1 MVKVWLATTLAAM
14 IGLMIGHNFLGQQ
27 ALFTKLALS
36 SGLSV
41 ETLWQVF
48 TYPLAQRPDPQGLTS
63 YLISAVFFWLVVSP
77 YELQWGRRM
86 LIQLL
91 VAITLGAALPAVAI
105 GLFFQGAVF
114 GFGPHVLGVI
124 AAYAWAIRHR
134 GQLSFFG
141 VLPMKAVHL
150 IGLCVFLS
158 LLQFL
163 AHPDVVR
170 FSADLGAVGLR
181 DGMPDAL
188 ESQRAH
194 RGALVL
200 GPPDGRADLGD
211 AQLLGHQAAPPLRS
225 VSIIALGATSS
236 TAVSRSCAIS

>member
-1 MVKVWLATTLAAM
+1 MFRFPPLTPVVKVWLATTLAAL

-27 ALFTKLALS
+27 ALFGKLALR

-41 ETLWQVF
+41 ETLWQVV
-48 TYPLAQRPDPQGLTS
+48 TYPLAQRPDSQGLTG

-91 VAITLGAALPAVAI
+91 AAITIGAALPAVAV
-105 GLFFQGAVF
+105 GLFFQGSVF

-124 AAYAWAIRHR
+124 AAYAWAIRHQ

-141 VLPMKAVHL
+141 VMPMKAVHL

-170 FSADLGAVGLR
+170 FTADLGAVGVGVLFMWR
-181 DGMPDAL
+181 LERRPPKKKGEKKKKRSSGHLQVIDGGKRWL
-188 ESQRAH
+188 N
-194 RGALVL
+194 
-200 GPPDGRADLGD
+200 
-211 AQLLGHQAAPPLRS
+211 
-225 VSIIALGATSS
+225 
-236 TAVSRSCAIS
+236 

>member
-1 MVKVWLATTLAAM
+1 MFRFPPLTPVVKVWLITTLAALVA
-14 IGLMIGHNFLGQQ
+14 LMVGHNFMGQSIVEKV
-27 ALFTKLALS
+27 ALTAGF
-36 SGLSV
+36 GV
-41 ETLWQVF
+41 ETAWQVF
-48 TYPLAQRPDPQGLTS
+48 TYPLAQVPDPRGLTN

-91 VAITLGAALPAVAI
+91 AAITLGAAAPALAA
-105 GLFFQGAVF
+105 GLFFGGAVY

-124 AAYAWAIRHR
+124 AAYAWAIRHQ

-163 AHPDVVR
+163 ASRDVMGFV
-170 FSADLGAVGLR
+170 ADLGGVGIGILFMWRLEQRPPSKR
-181 DGMPDAL
+181 DKKKKRSNGHL
-188 ESQRAH
+188 Q
-194 RGALVL
+194 VI
-200 GPPDGRADLGD
+200 DGGKRWLN
-211 AQLLGHQAAPPLRS
+211 
-225 VSIIALGATSS
+225 
-236 TAVSRSCAIS
+236 

>member
-1 MVKVWLATTLAAM
+1 MFRFPPLTPVVKVWLATTLAAM
-14 IGLMIGHNFLGQQ
+14 IGLMIGHNFLGQHT
-27 ALFTKLALS
+27 LFTKLALS
-36 SGLSV
+36 SGLSI
-41 ETLWQVF
+41 ETLWQIF
-48 TYPLAQRPDPQGLTS
+48 TYPLAQEPNPQGLTG

-91 VAITLGAALPAVAI
+91 VTITLGAALSGVAV
-105 GLFFQGAVF
+105 GLFFQGGVS

-170 FSADLGAVGLR
+170 FSADLGAVGMGILFMWR
-181 DGMPDAL
+181 LERRPPSRKKDKKKRSSSHLQVIDGGKRWL
-188 ESQRAH
+188 N
-194 RGALVL
+194 
-200 GPPDGRADLGD
+200 
-211 AQLLGHQAAPPLRS
+211 
-225 VSIIALGATSS
+225 
-236 TAVSRSCAIS
+236 

>member
-1 MVKVWLATTLAAM
+1 MFRFPPLTPVVKIWLATTLAAM
-14 IGLMIGHNFLGQQ
+14 IGLMIGHNFLGMDV
-27 ALFTKLALS
+27 ANRIALS
-36 SGLSV
+36 SRLGL
-41 ETLWQVF
+41 ETLWQVV
-48 TYPLAQRPDPQGLTS
+48 TYPLAQSPDPQGLTG

-91 VAITLGAALPAVAI
+91 VAITLGAAVFALVV
-105 GLFFQGAVF
+105 GLFFPGMVF

-163 AHPDVVR
+163 ASGDVMG
-170 FSADLGAVGLR
+170 FAADIGGVGVGVFFMWRLER
-181 DGMPDAL
+181 PKPSKKEDKKKGSTSHLQVIDGGKHWL
-188 ESQRAH
+188 N
-194 RGALVL
+194 
-200 GPPDGRADLGD
+200 
-211 AQLLGHQAAPPLRS
+211 
-225 VSIIALGATSS
+225 
-236 TAVSRSCAIS
+236 

>member
-1 MVKVWLATTLAAM
+1 MFRFPPLTPVVKVWLATTLAAL
-14 IGLMIGHNFLGQQ
+14 IGLMIGHNFLGQSL
-27 ALFTKLALS
+27 AEKIALS
-36 SGLSV
+36 SGLGI

-48 TYPLAQRPDPQGLTS
+48 TYPLAQEPSPQGLTG

-91 VAITLGAALPAVAI
+91 AAITLGAAALALPV
-105 GLFFQGAVF
+105 GLMLGPGVVF

-124 AAYAWAIRHR
+124 AAYAWAIRHQ

-163 AHPDVVR
+163 ASRDVMG
-170 FSADLGAVGLR
+170 FAADLGGVGMGILFMWR
-181 DGMPDAL
+181 LERRPPSKKKDKKKKRSSGHLQVIDGGKRWL
-188 ESQRAH
+188 N
-194 RGALVL
+194 
-200 GPPDGRADLGD
+200 
-211 AQLLGHQAAPPLRS
+211 
-225 VSIIALGATSS
+225 
-236 TAVSRSCAIS
+236 

>member
-1 MVKVWLATTLAAM
+1 MRFPPLTPVVKVWLATTLAAM
-14 IGLMIGHNFLGQQ
+14 IGIMVSENFLEVGVVQ
-27 ALFTKLALS
+27 KLVLTAEL
-36 SGLSV
+36 GV
-41 ETLWQVF
+41 HTAWQLV
-48 TYPLAQRPDPQGLTS
+48 TYPLAQSPTSEGLTG
-63 YLISAVFFWLVVSP
+63 YLISSVFFWLVVAP

-91 VAITLGAALPAVAI
+91 VAITFGAALFAI
-105 GLFFQGAVF
+105 PFGLFLGGGVF

-163 AHPDVVR
+163 ARPNVMG
-170 FSADLGAVGLR
+170 FAADLGAVGVGVFFMWRLEQPKTPKKGGQPKKKSSSHLQVI
-181 DGMPDAL
+181 DGGKHWL
-188 ESQRAH
+188 N
-194 RGALVL
+194 
-200 GPPDGRADLGD
+200 
-211 AQLLGHQAAPPLRS
+211 
-225 VSIIALGATSS
+225 
-236 TAVSRSCAIS
+236 

>member
-1 MVKVWLATTLAAM
+1 MFRFPPLTPVVKVWLATTLAAM
-14 IGLMIGHNFLGQQ
+14 VGLMIGHNFLGMSIVD
-27 ALFTKLALS
+27 KLALS
-36 SGLSV
+36 SHLGV
-41 ETLWQVF
+41 ETLWQVI
-48 TYPLAQRPDPQGLTS
+48 TYPLAQSPEPRGLTG

-86 LIQLL
+86 LVQLL
-91 VAITLGAALPAVAI
+91 LAITLGAAAPALAA
-105 GLFFQGAVF
+105 GLFFGGAVL

-163 AHPDVVR
+163 ASQDVMG
-170 FSADLGAVGLR
+170 FAADLGGVGVGVLFMWR
-181 DGMPDAL
+181 LERRPPPKGDKKKKRSSGNLQVIDGGKRWL
-188 ESQRAH
+188 N
-194 RGALVL
+194 
-200 GPPDGRADLGD
+200 
-211 AQLLGHQAAPPLRS
+211 
-225 VSIIALGATSS
+225 
-236 TAVSRSCAIS
+236 